1 MYQISGL
8 LRFPKLFHAFSTKDD
23 GNMANSIL
31 GKTYNFDQVVKNR
44 RKFLEKIDTSVD
56 ASICM
61 WVMHGD
67 EVKVA
72 DREKAAES
80 MRNFDKALRLDGL
93 VTRENRLY
101 LFLNI
106 ADCLPIILYDP
117 VKSAVGLAHAGWKGV
132 DLEIVKKAIKKME
145 AEFGSTPS
153 DVVVGIGPCARAES
167 FVKENPSQK
176 DDLRWSSFLKSVKED
191 KYEIDLVGFVKK
203 QLTNSGVLV
212 KNIFDSG
219 IDTVKD
225 KRFFSHVREGKL
237 PLKQQGRFA
246 CVVGLKV

>member
-80 MRNFDKALRLDGL
+80 M
-93 VTRENRLY
+93 
-101 LFLNI
+101 
-106 ADCLPIILYDP
+106 
-117 VKSAVGLAHAGWKGV
+117 
-132 DLEIVKKAIKKME
+132 IKK
-145 AEFGSTPS
+145 
-153 DVVVGIGPCARAES
+153 
-167 FVKENPSQK
+167 
-176 DDLRWSSFLKSVKED
+176 
-191 KYEIDLVGFVKK
+191 IDL
-203 QLTNSGVLV
+203 SA
-212 KNIFDSG
+212 IS
-219 IDTVKD
+219 
-225 KRFFSHVREGKL
+225 
-237 PLKQQGRFA
+237 
-246 CVVGLKV
+246 